1 MNTVEVITDDIDE
14 PPWRPKLEAFAN
26 RVLQELALEGWDL
39 SVLLCSNRVIRDLN
53 YRYRGKDE
61 ATDVLSFAQIAA
73 GEDPGEMVYN
83 GVDPSIMSDFALR
96 PDREDDLDEEFAED
110 DMEQR
115 TAAGDIVISLDAV
128 AENAS
133 YFDVPQSEEL
143 QRLVVHGILHLAG
156 YEHDSNDP
164 DQEMLVLQEEILS
177 NTMEDELF

>member
-1 MNTVEVITDDIDE
+1 MNTVEVLTDDIDE

-26 RVLQELALEGWDL
+26 RVLEELALEDWDL

-53 YRYRGKDE
+53 KRYRGKDE
-61 ATDVLSFAQIAA
+61 ATDVLSFAQV
-73 GEDPGEMVYN
+73 DPSENSVNPVFN
-83 GVDPSIMSDFALR
+83 GVDPAIMSSFALG
-96 PDREDDLDEEFAED
+96 PDGYEEPDEEEPDIPAR
-110 DMEQR
+110 Q

-128 AENAS
+128 AENSA

-164 DQEMLVLQEEILS
+164 DQEMLVMQEEILS
-177 NTMEDELF
+177 KTMEDELF